1 MNTDMGET
9 EIRTLLDDARNKGWS
24 DQTLVQRAMDMA
36 RVVNVA
42 ALKFLRSE
50 ERIFLSAM
58 SRLVQDAGE
67 RRFVQEMCDGVLTGE
82 GEVAVAELRRL
93 VAQHGGVPTFFS
105 SMGRLRWQW
114 RSDRRYALSVRLKN
128 DKVLSLVTAFLLPG
142 NTGVVL
148 CGRPDEMLRLR
159 QIQNAFHEGIKFRF
173 G

>member
-82 GEVAVAELRRL
+82 GEAAVAELRRL

-105 SMGRLRWQW
+105 SMGRLRIKAAEMAPRGMQSAAVAEVKRVF
-114 RSDRRYALSVRLKN
+114 RSTFGELVLPTQVNKISRRAETFQKGDLNKS
-128 DKVLSLVTAFLLPG
+128 
-142 NTGVVL
+142 
-148 CGRPDEMLRLR
+148 
-159 QIQNAFHEGIKFRF
+159 
-173 G
+173 